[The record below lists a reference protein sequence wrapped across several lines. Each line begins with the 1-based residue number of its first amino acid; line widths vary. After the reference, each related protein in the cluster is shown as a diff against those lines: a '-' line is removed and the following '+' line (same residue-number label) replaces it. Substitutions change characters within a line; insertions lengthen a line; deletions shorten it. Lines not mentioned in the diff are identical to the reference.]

1 MKRASPSETVPSS
14 DMLSQGRWER
24 GRSLWSSVGP
34 VDTSKSGMDWL
45 SASRSEGAVPLLHM
59 SLYWLSFPKT
69 YLQSKWKGG
78 DLVILETDLP
88 RHSLQGDLGW
98 PLLQVPCASLIPNT
112 GASALSRLSF
122 SCRTSFSL
130 LRVPLP
136 KAFLL
141 GKLLNFQNISL
152 EDQTKQNQ
160 FSPRLELLKNC
171 FITLYSHCRI
181 LCSIYDLFYSK
192 FCLKLV

>member
-1 MKRASPSETVPSS
+1 
-14 DMLSQGRWER
+14 MLSQGRWER

-59 SLYWLSFPKT
+59 CLYWFSFPKT
-69 YLQSKWKGG
+69 HLQSKWKGG

-112 GASALSRLSF
+112 GASALSLLSF
-122 SCRTSFSL
+122 SCQTSFSL